1 MSKIP
6 KDQNLEQKLKKKR
19 KSDEEFAYRTVIVS
33 AVLGVIFYI
42 ISLLLNMGIV
52 SIFNNINII
61 FDLIGGLIKVVAIL
75 LFFLFMMISIGN
87 FKELTGNPLDW
98 KELFLL
104 LILSLGQTIL
114 NLGVFIFTL
123 IGLVI
128 ILIYLYLVQEILE
141 Y

>member
-33 AVLGVIFYI
+33 AALGVIFYI